1 VDAPPRP
8 ERPPKTRGIRPDIPR
23 DPK

>member
-8 ERPPKTRGIRPDIPR
+8 DRPPKTRGIRPDVPR
-23 DPK
+23 GPK